1 MARSESGTAPVPVG
15 MRSLVQTT
23 WRFWVLV
30 GVAGSII
37 AWALYAYSVQLSTG
51 LGSTGMNAPAYWGI
65 YIVNFVYLIGLSAGG
80 VIVASLAYV
89 FNMREYKPI
98 ARIAELLAIMCL
110 IMAMIFVTLD
120 VGRPERLVNIVLF
133 GNPLSPLVWDFIVI
147 MVYLAI
153 CLVYGYLGTR
163 RDIVAAMN
171 AIPKRRRVYRILALW
186 YTDVSPEAVR
196 KDERTLRI
204 IATAALPTAIA
215 LHSVTAWI
223 LGLMKA
229 QPGWHTA
236 LLAPLFVASAIIS
249 GLALV
254 VVTTVA
260 ARRFLHMDISDAL
273 ISRLGRFLVWLIPID
288 FYFAFAEI
296 ITVQYGRE
304 PAQFS
309 TLQDVVLGPLAW
321 SFWTEMLIGLL
332 IPFLLLVV
340 RAKTRSPTRVGI
352 AALLVFIGVFFK
364 RIDIVIP
371 SLIFRWLPFPQG
383 GYAPTWVELSLMAGV
398 YAFGILFFALFA
410 KLFPLVPLERERAPE
425 EEVPRADVAPTGH

>member
-1 MARSESGTAPVPVG
+1 MTESESHTAEAGLRPIAE
-15 MRSLVQTT
+15 TT

-30 GVAGSII
+30 AILGAVMT
-37 AWALYAYSVQLSTG
+37 WALYAYSVQLGVG

-89 FNMREYKPI
+89 FNLKEYKPI
-98 ARIAELLAIMCL
+98 ARIAELLAIVCL
-110 IMAMIFVTLD
+110 ILAMVFVTLD
-120 VGRPERLVNIVLF
+120 IGRPERLVNIVLF

-147 MVYLAI
+147 VIYLAI

-163 RDIVAAMN
+163 PDIVAAMK
-171 AIPKRRRVYRILALW
+171 AIPKRARLYRALALW
-186 YTDVSPEAVR
+186 YTDVSPAALR
-196 KDERTLRI
+196 RDERTLKA
-204 IATAALPTAIA
+204 IAMAALPTAVA

-254 VVTTVA
+254 VVATVA
-260 ARRFLHMDISDAL
+260 SRRFLHLDIEDSL

-321 SFWTEMLIGLL
+321 SFWTEMLVGLL
-332 IPFLLLVV
+332 IPFLLIV
-340 RAKTRSPTRVGI
+340 RSKDRTPKRVGI
-352 AALLVFIGVFFK
+352 AAFLIFFGVFFK

-371 SLIFRWLPFPQG
+371 SLIFRWLPFPMG
-383 GYAPTWVELSLMAGV
+383 GYVPTWVELSLMAGV
-398 YAFGILFFALFA
+398 YAFGILAFTLFA
-410 KLFPLVPLERERAPE
+410 KLFPLVPLEKAERPEGEVVHVPAAP
-425 EEVPRADVAPTGH
+425 A

>member
-1 MARSESGTAPVPVG
+1 MVVYETETTPRPAALRPLVES
-15 MRSLVQTT
+15 T
-23 WRFWVLV
+23 WRFRVLV
-30 GVAGSII
+30 GVLLAIVG
-37 AWALYAYSVQLSTG
+37 WALYAYSVQLTIG

-89 FNMREYKPI
+89 FNLKEYKPV

-110 IMAMIFVTLD
+110 ILAMIFITLD
-120 VGRPERLVNIVLF
+120 VGRPERLINILLF

-147 MVYLAI
+147 FVYLAI
-153 CLVYGYLGTR
+153 CLIYGFLGTR
-163 RDIVAAMN
+163 SDIVAAMK
-171 AIPKRRRVYRILALW
+171 AIPKRARLYRALALW
-186 YTDVSPEAVR
+186 YTDVSPGALK
-196 KDERTLRI
+196 KDERTLRWV
-204 IATAALPTAIA
+204 AMAALPTAVA

-260 ARRFLHMDISDAL
+260 ARRFLHVQIEDAL
-273 ISRLGRFLVWLIPID
+273 ITKLGRYLVWLIPID
-288 FYFAFAEI
+288 VYFAFSEI
-296 ITVQYGRE
+296 ITIQYGRE

-321 SFWTEMLIGLL
+321 AFWTEMIVGLL
-332 IPFLLLVV
+332 IPFLLIV
-340 RAKTRSPTRVGI
+340 RPKDRTPRRVGI
-352 AALLVFIGVFFK
+352 AAFLIFVGVFFK

-371 SLIFRWLPFPQG
+371 SLIFRWLPFPAG
-383 GYAPTWVELSLMAGV
+383 GYTPTWVELSIMAGV
-398 YAFGILFFALFA
+398 YAFGILFIAIFA
-410 KLFPLVPLERERAPE
+410 KLFPLVPLEAEPDVEKEAAHAE
-425 EEVPRADVAPTGH
+425 TVPAGT